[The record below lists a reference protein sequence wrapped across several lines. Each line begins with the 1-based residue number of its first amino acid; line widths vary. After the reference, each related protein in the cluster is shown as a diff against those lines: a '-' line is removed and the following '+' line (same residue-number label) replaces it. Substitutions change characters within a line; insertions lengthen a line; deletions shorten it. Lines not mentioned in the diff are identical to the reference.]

1 MRASVNP
8 NRNPKTALFYK
19 KDRTRPRPRLRPRV
33 LLTPEIK
40 TTVSSQNITEYA

>member
-19 KDRTRPRPRLRPRV
+19 KDRPRPRPRPRV

>member
-19 KDRTRPRPRLRPRV
+19 KDRPRPRPRPHV

-40 TTVSSQNITEYA
+40 TPVSSQNITEYA

>member
-19 KDRTRPRPRLRPRV
+19 KDRPRPRPRPHV

>member
-8 NRNPKTALFYK
+8 NLNPKTALFYK
-19 KDRTRPRPRLRPRV
+19 KDRPRPRPRPRV

>member
-19 KDRTRPRPRLRPRV
+19 KDRPQPRPRPRV